1 MRFDFV
7 SVCAVL
13 VCVSDKP
20 YEQLPGERGR
30 EKLPFGRKKC
40 DRFPEDRTSICVFC
54 KKTFVLLQ

>member
-1 MRFDFV
+1 M

-30 EKLPFGRKKC
+30 EKLCFGRKKC
-40 DRFPEDRTSICVFC
+40 DRFPEDRTFIFVFR